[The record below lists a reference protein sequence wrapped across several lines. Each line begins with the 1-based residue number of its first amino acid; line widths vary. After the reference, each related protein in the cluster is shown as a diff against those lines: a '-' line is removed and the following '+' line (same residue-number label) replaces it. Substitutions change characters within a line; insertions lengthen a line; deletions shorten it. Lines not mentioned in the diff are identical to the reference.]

1 MWRNLL
7 LSSSFIALFLSLNVQ
22 AATTSVTTTRVIVTP
37 APQPKE
43 VVVIPQGYQNCFTVA
58 AGWYKDVWVPEHQV
72 CQYASD
78 QTQGVAWVNG
88 YWSCNKYNAN
98 NDCTNWL
105 WVAGHWVKT
114 LEVY

>member
-1 MWRNLL
+1 MWRILL
-7 LSSSFIALFLSLNVQ
+7 LSCSFIMLFLSLNVL
-22 AATTSVTTTRVIVTP
+22 ADTVTKETTTRVIVTP

-43 VVVIPQGYQNCFTVA
+43 VVVVPQGYQNCFTVA
-58 AGWYKDVWVPEHQV
+58 AGWYKGIWVPEHQV
-72 CQYASD
+72 CQYAD
-78 QTQGVAWVNG
+78 QTQGTAWVQG
-88 YWSCNKYNAN
+88 YWSCDKYNEN